1 MPSQVRVLDFA
12 EFKKTLDAS
21 GNGPLDILVKK
32 CGVVYVVMVT
42 RDRCSSCQ
50 EQKPMFEKL
59 SGRLKRQHADQT
71 EFLRVHSSYSQ
82 ERNEEAEQCMDAFHT
97 VGFPTYIIAVRD
109 NEGKT
114 LETYRSLDAPISEIE
129 RNIEIGIT
137 ILGLIRERSET
148 HA

>member
-1 MPSQVRVLDFA
+1 
-12 EFKKTLDAS
+12 
-21 GNGPLDILVKK
+21 
-32 CGVVYVVMVT
+32 
-42 RDRCSSCQ
+42 
-50 EQKPMFEKL
+50 
-59 SGRLKRQHADQT
+59 
-71 EFLRVHSSYSQ
+71 
-82 ERNEEAEQCMDAFHT
+82 
-97 VGFPTYIIAVRD
+97 VRD